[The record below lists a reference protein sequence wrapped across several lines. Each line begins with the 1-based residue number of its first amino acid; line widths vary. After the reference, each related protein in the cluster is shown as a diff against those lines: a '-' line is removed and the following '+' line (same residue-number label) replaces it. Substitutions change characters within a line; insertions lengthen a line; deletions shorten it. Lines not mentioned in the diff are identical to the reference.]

1 MPLNANEFVALL
13 SSLVPAFRQTSVRF
27 QPSLG
32 GERGGGS
39 VYVNFVNLPPDVGR
53 SGGGA
58 EAENNRASFWVNG
71 FAHDPTLPA
80 ATVKVEQAASVFH
93 RPWLGA
99 PGVPFR
105 AKSGSPEV
113 VARYLA
119 AYLAKVVEAVP
130 PRFTH
135 SLQEGNRQ
143 TFDVWWMERDAWA
156 RYASSLSRAKADALA
171 RRVKYELAPRWGLP
185 NVPTRVVPHGES
197 VVSEA
202 RGEVGSSTEETVM
215 SRKSS
220 KSRREP
226 TPKQEGE
233 QIVEAADKAGADYA
247 NEQVGGDH
255 FRDWVY
261 DQVAEAE
268 RMRASDPDSVFPSDT
283 PDGAKRAARNMLQQ
297 LEWDTKRQMD
307 QREILELS
315 GATGVFNAGSEDWVR
330 DTYGITVK
338 DVTDAF
344 FAAFD
349 EALRAPA
356 IRQWLTDLVLEI
368 NEDVRGV
375 RKSKL
380 AQERGASAARGAK
393 RASEMRR
400 VAAGISPARHLANDI
415 VRVIMKEPD
424 IAPYGLAVRFGLEG
438 RVAREILDLAQSSF
452 GPGGEGFEAYAKKV
466 EKIILRK
473 RVIREA
479 HRPLVRDYVPVDS
492 RGRPLSPPT
501 KDYEKAKRQA
511 DKAGGVVKFKV
522 GRQSAAHEAHR
533 VRDYVPVDTR
543 GRPLS
548 PPTKDY
554 EKAKREADRAGGV
567 VKFSA
572 ARGAR
577 ERLRPRTPSRGR
589 GGR

>member
-1 MPLNANEFVALL
+1 MGMNANEFVALL
-13 SSLVPAFRQTSVRF
+13 SSLAPADRRTSVSF

-39 VYVNFVNLPPDVGR
+39 VYVNFVNLPPDVGS

-58 EAENNRASFWVNG
+58 EAENNRASFWVRG
-71 FAHDPTLPA
+71 FAHDPTVPA
-80 ATVKVEQAASVFH
+80 ATVKVEQATSVFH

-105 AKSGSPEV
+105 AKGGSPEV

-119 AYLAKVVEAVP
+119 AYLARVASAVP

-135 SLQEGNRQ
+135 
-143 TFDVWWMERDAWA
+143 TA
-156 RYASSLSRAKADALA
+156 RESRRTSKG
-171 RRVKYELAPRWGLP
+171 ETPMPRKTP
-185 NVPTRVVPHGES
+185 
-197 VVSEA
+197 
-202 RGEVGSSTEETVM
+202 
-215 SRKSS
+215 

-233 QIVEAADKAGADYA
+233 QIIEAADKAGADYA

-268 RMRASDPDSVFPSDT
+268 RMRASNPDSVFPSDT

-315 GATGVFNAGSEDWVR
+315 GATGVFSAGSADWAR

-349 EALRAPA
+349 AELEKPA
-356 IRQWLTDLVLEI
+356 VRQWLTDLVLEI

-375 RKSKL
+375 RKSELVRDEDSPEKSVL
-380 AQERGASAARGAK
+380 WRDIPPGSSVEQVGHSYFVTLPDGK
-393 RASEMRR
+393 RASVYWSGRDALVASYALDSMAKASRR
-400 VAAGISPARHLANDI
+400 GQKLPLPRPRGAEPRSARS
-415 VRVIMKEPD
+415 V
-424 IAPYGLAVRFGLEG
+424 
-438 RVAREILDLAQSSF
+438 
-452 GPGGEGFEAYAKKV
+452 
-466 EKIILRK
+466 
-473 RVIREA
+473 
-479 HRPLVRDYVPVDS
+479 VRDYVPVDS

-522 GRQSAAHEAHR
+522 NREPHR
-533 VRDYVPVDTR
+533 PVVRDYIPVDTR

-554 EKAKREADRAGGV
+554 GEAKKKADRAGGV

-572 ARGAR
+572 TRGAS
-577 ERLRPRTPSRGR
+577 ERLRPRTPSRRRVGR
-589 GGR
+589 

>member
-1 MPLNANEFVALL
+1 MNANEFVAFL
-13 SSLVPAFRQTSVRF
+13 SSLAPAFRQTSVRF

-39 VYVNFVNLPPDVGR
+39 VYVNFVNLPPDVGS

-58 EAENNRASFWVNG
+58 EAENNRASFWVRG
-71 FAHDPTLPA
+71 FAHDPTVPA

-119 AYLAKVVEAVP
+119 AYLARVVDAVP

-135 SLQEGNRQ
+135 SAQEARRRAPHVPGAGSGLEWHRQRDSFVGLVDGAGRFLIDPSADGDWILWSVDPKTGLQTKKIG
-143 TFDVWWMERDAWA
+143 
-156 RYASSLSRAKADALA
+156 RYPTAADAKDAA
-171 RRVKYELAPRWGLP
+171 R
-185 NVPTRVVPHGES
+185 TRDS
-197 VVSEA
+197 LK
-202 RGEVGSSTEETVM
+202 EETPM
-215 SRKSS
+215 PRKTP

-226 TPKQEGE
+226 SPKQEGE
-233 QIVEAADKAGADYA
+233 QIIEAADKAGADYA

-255 FRDWVY
+255 FRDWVSE
-261 DQVAEAE
+261 QVAEAE

-315 GATGVFNAGSEDWVR
+315 GATGVFGLGSEDWVR

-349 EALRAPA
+349 AELEKPA
-356 IRQWLTDLVLEI
+356 VRQWLTDLILEI

-375 RKSKL
+375 RKSELVRDGDSPEKSVL
-380 AQERGASAARGAK
+380 WRDIKPGSSVERVGRSYFVTLPDGS
-393 RASEMRR
+393 RASVYWSDRDALVASYALDSMAKASRR
-400 VAAGISPARHLANDI
+400 GQKLPLPRPRAAEPRSARS
-415 VRVIMKEPD
+415 V
-424 IAPYGLAVRFGLEG
+424 
-438 RVAREILDLAQSSF
+438 
-452 GPGGEGFEAYAKKV
+452 
-466 EKIILRK
+466 
-473 RVIREA
+473 
-479 HRPLVRDYVPVDS
+479 VRDYVPVDS

-554 EKAKREADRAGGV
+554 GEAKKKADRAGGV

-577 ERLRPRTPSRGR
+577 ERLRPRIPSRGR

>member
-1 MPLNANEFVALL
+1 MSLNANEFVALL
-13 SSLVPAFRQTSVRF
+13 SSLAPGDRRTVARF

-39 VYVNFVNLPPDVGR
+39 VYVNFVNLPPDVGG

-71 FAHDPTLPA
+71 FAHDPTVPA

-119 AYLAKVVEAVP
+119 AYLARVASAVP

-156 RYASSLSRAKADALA
+156 IYASNLSRSKADALA

-185 NVPTRVVPHGES
+185 NVPTRVVPHGEP
-197 VVSEA
+197 VVGEA

-215 SRKSS
+215 SRKPS

-226 TPKQEGE
+226 TPEEEGAQILE
-233 QIVEAADKAGADYA
+233 QAEKAGADYA
-247 NEQVGGDH
+247 REQVNGEH
-255 FRDWVY
+255 FRDWVN
-261 DQVAEAE
+261 DQLAEAE

-297 LEWDTKRQMD
+297 LEWDTDRQMD
-307 QREILELS
+307 TSEVLELS
-315 GATGVFNAGSEDWVR
+315 GAAGVFGAGSADWVR
-330 DTYGITVK
+330 DTYGITEK
-338 DVTDAF
+338 EVTNTFFKAF
-344 FAAFD
+344 K
-349 EALRAPA
+349 EELRTPS
-356 IRQWLTDLVLEI
+356 IRTWLTDLVLETS
-368 NEDVRGV
+368 EQVKPSGG
-375 RKSKL
+375 
-380 AQERGASAARGAK
+380 AQER
-393 RASEMRR
+393 RR
-400 VAAGISPARHLANDI
+400 SV
-415 VRVIMKEPD
+415 
-424 IAPYGLAVRFGLEG
+424 
-438 RVAREILDLAQSSF
+438 
-452 GPGGEGFEAYAKKV
+452 
-466 EKIILRK
+466 
-473 RVIREA
+473 
-479 HRPLVRDYVPVDS
+479 VRDYVPVDS

-501 KDYEKAKRQA
+501 SDYEKAKRQP

-554 EKAKREADRAGGV
+554 SEAKKKADRAGGV
-567 VKFSA
+567 VKFAVGRSA
-572 ARGAR
+572 S
-577 ERLRPRTPSRGR
+577 ERHPRRLSASRRPRGR
-589 GGR
+589 